1 MNKIILYNKKGTV
14 EKEYDLTEENL
25 HYTTGMI
32 SKCTMKDKGEK
43 VGFSDPTK
51 VETLPKEEWSG
62 EIKDTINLWTWK
74 NLDEEKHE
82 LVGDED
88 SKYETNIE
96 EIKIQDIEIM
106 ECIMYSHPRWGG
118 HLTNKFEFSK
128 SRKDIRVED
137 VKSEEE
143 EFTKYYESIDKVDR
157 KNDMSNFE
165 NTVKLKGYLTRKPM
179 QRTLDSGTKCAA
191 FTLAVKR
198 NYLNNNGSHDYDFL
212 NILCWRKIA
221 EKVTEYE
228 KDDFVELEGHLQ
240 TRAYTTEESERRFVT
255 EVYCTKIE
263 KI

>member
-1 MNKIILYNKKGTV
+1 MNKIILYNKKGIID
-14 EKEYDLTEENL
+14 KEYDLTEENL
-25 HYTTGMI
+25 HYTKGMI
-32 SKCTMKDKGEK
+32 SKCTMKDKSEK

-74 NLDEEKHE
+74 NLDEDKHE
-82 LVGDED
+82 LVGDEE

-96 EIKIQDIEIM
+96 EIKIQDIEKM

-118 HLTNKFEFSK
+118 KLTNKFEFAK
-128 SRKDIRVED
+128 TKKDVEPKVQMND
-137 VKSEEE
+137 EQ
-143 EFTKYYESIDKVDR
+143 EFTEYYESLHKTNR
-157 KNDMSNFE
+157 KDDLSNFE
-165 NTVKLKGYLTRKPM
+165 NTVKLKGYLTNKPLKRK
-179 QRTLDSGTKCAA
+179 TNSGVTCAT

-198 NYLNNNGSHDYDFL
+198 NYANPNGVRDYDFI

-221 EKVTEYE
+221 EAVSEYE

-240 TRAYTTEESERRFVT
+240 TRVYMTEENEKRFVT
-255 EVYCTKIE
+255 EVYCIKIE